1 MMKLAGLILAAGE
14 SKRFGGRKQLA
25 KLNGKPM
32 LQHTVDHL
40 EPLFG
45 KDLFVVLGA
54 FHDEIRPHIKHPV
67 NIVINPDWP
76 AGMGTSIAAGIGEIC
91 RYGAYDGI
99 LIALAD
105 QMKIGTAQY
114 LSLINQFEK
123 NRIVASRYGN
133 KNAVPAIFPASLFTQ
148 LASLNTQTGARELL
162 VQQQQNTISV
172 PIDDA
177 SFDVDFKSDLAALQN
192 DKILN

>member
-1 MMKLAGLILAAGE
+1 MKLAGLILAAGE

-40 EPLFG
+40 GPLFG

-91 RYGAYDGI
+91 RNGAYDGI

-105 QMKIGTAQY
+105 QMKIGITQY

-172 PIDDA
+172 PMDDA
-177 SFDVDFKSDLAALQN
+177 SFDVDFESDLAALQN
-192 DKILN
+192 DNILN

>member
-1 MMKLAGLILAAGE
+1 MKLAGLILAAGE

-76 AGMGTSIAAGIGEIC
+76 AGMGTSIAAGIGKIC

-105 QMKIGTAQY
+105 QMKIGTTQY

-123 NRIVASRYGN
+123 DRIVASRYGN

-172 PIDDA
+172 PMDDA
-177 SFDVDFKSDLAALQN
+177 SFDVDFKSDLATLQN

>member
-1 MMKLAGLILAAGE
+1 MKLAGLILAAGE